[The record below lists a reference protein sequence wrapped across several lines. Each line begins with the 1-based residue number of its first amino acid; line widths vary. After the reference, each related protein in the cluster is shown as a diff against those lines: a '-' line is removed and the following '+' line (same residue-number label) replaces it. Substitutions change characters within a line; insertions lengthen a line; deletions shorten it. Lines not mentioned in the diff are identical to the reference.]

1 MFKGVIASNIQTD
14 NHPAA
19 ASIKLYKC
27 TLSGVCVAVALQRTH
42 VTPSHSVLG
51 MDDSCTESHVV

>member
-42 VTPSHSVLG
+42 VTPSHSLLG
-51 MDDSCTESHVV
+51 ME